1 MKKTFVIVNPETDNM
16 SNPLP
21 YLYLIFKAYY
31 TEFGQYPDQ
40 WNWPLPIGDT
50 KGFTFDELVERI
62 VCENPTLVGFSNYL
76 WNYQANAMLAAE
88 VKKRLPSTLIVMGGP
103 QVTYDKS
110 ISWFKENP
118 WVDLVATTDGN
129 GEEFIKVLLDQLA
142 VDALDPDKIP
152 LCIYPTADRAS
163 WKRSSAVVARQN
175 FKWPKS
181 MFNGNETEVMLLNHM
196 AQAKGGR
203 LTTVW
208 ETTRGCPYSCAYCDW
223 GGGTGTKILK
233 KDTETLHEELR
244 FMEKMNVQYLEVC
257 DANFGI
263 FKERDLAIVDH
274 LIERANQGWD
284 IQVAFDGK
292 TKSDIEIAN
301 TIDRKLIESKI
312 QYDYDYHFS
321 VSASDPAINK
331 AINRSAFQTQKQV
344 EFISKI
350 KDTGYRIRLE
360 LIIGLPEATLESFYK
375 EYITIAAADG
385 WLTERFVW
393 LMLNK
398 SPASKPAYIEKY
410 KIKTVSVKYPYLR
423 ALRQSREDY
432 SILYDEK
439 YQGMFDVIVETAS
452 YTRDEWVQMYFMDK
466 FAGGLE
472 CCEITTS
479 VRLRAEQLGINPGQF
494 FRICWDALTGLTGE
508 AKASFDLIIQNIN
521 SALDGKA
528 GIASYMYKGNDLI
541 LQLISPLF
549 VAEFREDFY
558 LQLKSRLPN
567 DSILNTALLEMKT
580 FLQQINSTKDAH
592 LLVAKIYEEFA
603 YQEEESNK
611 KTIA

>member
-1 MKKTFVIVNPETDNM
+1 M

-21 YLYLIFKAYY
+21 YLYLAFKSFY

-50 KGFTFDELVERI
+50 KGYTFDELVDRI
-62 VCENPTLVGFSNYL
+62 LSENPTVVGFSNYL
-76 WNYQANAMLAAE
+76 WNYQANSMLAEA
-88 VKKRLPSTLIVMGGP
+88 VKKRSPKTLIVMGGP
-103 QVTYDKS
+103 QISYDS
-110 ISWFKENP
+110 SVDWFKENH
-118 WVDLVATTDGN
+118 WVDLVATNEGN
-129 GEEFIKVLLDQLA
+129 GEEFIKVLLDQVAADSLN
-142 VDALDPDKIP
+142 PDQIP
-152 LCIYPTADRAS
+152 LCVYPSEDRLS
-163 WKRSSAVVARQN
+163 WKRATAVVSKQN

-181 MFNGNETEVMLLNHM
+181 IFNGSETEVMLLNHM

-208 ETTRGCPYSCAYCDW
+208 ETTRGCPYACAYCDW

-244 FMEKMNVQYLEVC
+244 FMEKINLQYLEFC

-263 FKERDLAIVDH
+263 FKERDLGIVDY
-274 LIERANQGWD
+274 LIERSKAGWD

-292 TKSDIEIAN
+292 TKSNIEIAN
-301 TIDRKLIESKI
+301 EIDRKLIESKL
-312 QYDYDYHFS
+312 QYDHDYHFS

-350 KDTGYRIRLE
+350 KDSGYRIRLE
-360 LIIGLPEATLESFYK
+360 LILGLPEATLETFYR
-375 EYITIAAADG
+375 EFNTIAAADG

-410 KIKTVSVKYPYLR
+410 KIKTVAVKYPYLR
-423 ALRQSREDY
+423 AIRQNREDY

-439 YQGMFDVIVETAS
+439 YQGMFNVIVETSS

-472 CCEITTS
+472 SCEITTS
-479 VRLRAEQLGINPGQF
+479 VRLRAEQLGINPSEF
-494 FRICWDALTGLTGE
+494 FKICWAALTGLTGKAKE
-508 AKASFDLIIQNIN
+508 AFDLIILNIN
-521 SALDGKA
+521 KALDGKA
-528 GIASYMYKGNDLI
+528 GIASYPYKNRDLI
-541 LQLISPLF
+541 LQLISALF
-549 VAEFREDFY
+549 VAEFCEEYY
-558 LQLKSRLPN
+558 LELKSRLPN
-567 DSILNTALLEMKT
+567 DPLLHTTLLEMKT
-580 FLQQINSTKDAH
+580 FLHQINNTNDPHAI
-592 LLVAKIYEEFA
+592 VAKLYAEFA
-603 YQEEESNK
+603 YNAEDESREQ
-611 KTIA
+611 TIG